1 MIPSRLNAFQES
13 LILINNLLHSI
24 IIAINIYFCSYNIF
38 SRIISNQNFVKIRI
52 IFQISFF
59 SQMPKIFFS
68 RTGIFKYIQV
78 SDKIVIVLSNLPARY
93 RSTIK
98 IDGSL
103 LMEVEGRS
111 LGWYIRIRG
120 VRIETKQIKWR
131 GNNTIGLGDEP
142 WLYYKVENR
151 SRIDSLVHWLS
162 P

>member
-1 MIPSRLNAFQES
+1 M
-13 LILINNLLHSI
+13 
-24 IIAINIYFCSYNIF
+24 
-38 SRIISNQNFVKIRI
+38 
-52 IFQISFF
+52 
-59 SQMPKIFFS
+59 
-68 RTGIFKYIQV
+68 
-78 SDKIVIVLSNLPARY
+78 IVLSNLPARY

>member
-1 MIPSRLNAFQES
+1 MLLQISEFFRRLSSHTDVRKYAKISFSHMEFS
-13 LILINNLLHSI
+13 S
-24 IIAINIYFCSYNIF
+24 NIYI
-38 SRIISNQNFVKIRI
+38 
-52 IFQISFF
+52 
-59 SQMPKIFFS
+59 
-68 RTGIFKYIQV
+68 

-131 GNNTIGLGDEP
+131 ANNTIGQGMSHS
-142 WLYYKVENR
+142 YIIK
-151 SRIDSLVHWLS
+151 
-162 P
+162 

>member
-1 MIPSRLNAFQES
+1 M
-13 LILINNLLHSI
+13 LL
-24 IIAINIYFCSYNIF
+24 
-38 SRIISNQNFVKIRI
+38 
-52 IFQISFF
+52 QISEFF
-59 SQMPKIFFS
+59 RRLSSHTDVRKYAKISFS
-68 RTGIFKYIQV
+68 HWNFQVIYIYI

-131 GNNTIGLGDEP
+131 ANNTIGQGMSHS
-142 WLYYKVENR
+142 YIIK
-151 SRIDSLVHWLS
+151 
-162 P
+162 